1 MSEPTQGE
9 LDLRA
14 KISILED
21 RIFTL
26 LEKGTAKLPIAIPY
40 EALMV
45 LRDAVQARRE
55 AIEMLSKQVAIRLKA
70 DHEWVKERY
79 GDKPYH

>member
-14 KISILED
+14 KVSILED

-26 LEKGTAKLPIAIPY
+26 LEKGTASLPIVIPY

-55 AIEMLSKQVAIRLKA
+55 ALNELSRQVSIRLKK
-70 DHEWVKERY
+70 DQEWIKERY